1 MWSEKYFKLKLHT
14 FICSSLCQ
22 QPPLVGNI
30 QRECHVSVDRLTSMM
45 QRWQRSSVQSKKI
58 WKCLRGQKE
67 LQYILTV
74 NVKLKI
80 YFQR

>member
-58 WKCLRGQKE
+58 WKCLRGQKNFN
-67 LQYILTV
+67 I
-74 NVKLKI
+74 
-80 YFQR
+80 F